1 MSGFT
6 ALPVRWWC
14 CWTAPPLWDGTG
26 GTFLQAAGLLLPG
39 STIDLMRAGQPGVPT
54 IGAFLAQRVPQ
65 GGTVGFDG
73 RTVSS
78 LFARTMAAALEGK
91 NVRFAY
97 EQDLAGAV
105 YGPAGRCRRS
115 RWEPA
120 WRSAPG

>member
-1 MSGFT
+1 M
-6 ALPVRWWC
+6 
-14 CWTAPPLWDGTG
+14 
-26 GTFLQAAGLLLPG
+26 QAADQLAG

-105 YGPAGRCRRS
+105 WPGPAGAVGAAGVGAAGGVRRAD
-115 RWEPA
+115 P
-120 WRSAPG
+120 